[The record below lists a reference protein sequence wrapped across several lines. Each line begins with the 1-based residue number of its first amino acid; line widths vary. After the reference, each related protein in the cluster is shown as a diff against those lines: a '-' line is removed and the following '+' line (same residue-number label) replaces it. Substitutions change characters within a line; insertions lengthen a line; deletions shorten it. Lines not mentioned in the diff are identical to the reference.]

1 MRQSESSPSEHSA
14 PSRVP
19 LTNLI
24 ARIGRDGTLLELNL
38 EQPASASGPDPML
51 AVGRPVSE
59 VFSAEFASQ
68 LLSHLPLTLST
79 GHAQTFTTQLTRQDH
94 ISTYA
99 VKLVAARPD
108 AVMAIVN
115 DITGAQQVEQ
125 DAVQL
130 NRALLSLQSA
140 AVAITASLDIEH
152 VLETFVWEMTNLLM
166 VDGCV
171 VYNWQA
177 ETQSLSLS
185 AVYPQPDWA
194 RGQTAL
200 VPPQSVTARVL
211 IERYAR
217 QVSLNPTGGDTP
229 EQVFMRR
236 QGVRALLLLPM
247 IFQDRVLGLVEVM
260 DTRRSQPFSDREV
273 SLAQL
278 LVSESA
284 TAVINA
290 RLYAETQQ
298 RLREQTALRRA
309 SAIISS
315 SLDLQTVLHDMAEQM
330 AWAIDAAGAYIYR
343 YAPAS
348 RQAMVLAEYF
358 HPQAARPEQASR
370 LNQVRDLTD
379 EVADRR
385 HFLYTGRPQARHLDE
400 PDLPPAH
407 RQYMAQQGMQASLSV
422 PMKIGGGLTA
432 YAELWEGRRS
442 RVFSAEEITLIQGIA
457 QQAAIAIEN
466 ARLYEELEQ
475 RLQEL
480 ATLNEISQSIIS
492 TLDLPETL
500 TLITNNAR
508 SLMHVA
514 AASVALLEPDGE
526 YLRYAAASGDGADFI
541 RGQRLPKDNGIVGWV
556 VAHGEPLLALD
567 VSQDPRHYA
576 QFDALSGFQTHS
588 MLCVPLQS
596 QGAAIG
602 AIAVLNKRQGAF
614 DQEDIRLLSS
624 LAAPAATAIENARLY
639 TQARQEIAERQLA
652 EARLQAER
660 ASLAERVAERTLEL
674 SVANA
679 ELAHAARL
687 KDEFLA
693 SMSHELRTPLNAI
706 LGITEGLQE
715 ELYGPLNSRQGQS
728 VALVGESGRHLLA
741 LINDILDVS
750 KIESGRLA
758 LELET
763 IDVRTVCETSLQ
775 FVKQAAARKH
785 ITIELTLDPTVRIV
799 RADARR
805 LKQILINL
813 LSNAV
818 KFTPERG
825 RIGLECA
832 GDPERYWVHFT
843 VWDTGIGIAQ
853 ENIQRLFQPFVQLDS
868 SLSRRFAGTGLGLA
882 LVRRLAELHG
892 GRVAVA
898 SELGQG
904 SRFTVSLLWD
914 SAESLSLPSAPAPP
928 IIQTS
933 LPAETNGAAR
943 PLLLL
948 ADDDEVNVTIFRELL
963 EMLAYR
969 IVVARNGQE
978 AVTLSQSQRPDLIL
992 MDIQMPDMD
1001 GLEAIRRIRQIPE
1014 LAVMPIV
1021 ALTALAMSG
1030 DRELCLAAGAN
1041 DYLSKPVPLQTLQHT
1056 LQRLLHAAPAAT
1068 SG

>member
-1 MRQSESSPSEHSA
+1 MRRTESPQSGPFMLT
-14 PSRVP
+14 

-24 ARIGRDGTLLELNL
+24 ARIRRDGTLLELHL
-38 EQPASASGPDPML
+38 ECPAGEGESDPTL
-51 AVGRPVSE
+51 AVGRPIAE
-59 VFSAEFASQ
+59 LFSAELTAQ
-68 LLSHLPLTLST
+68 LLHHLPLTLAE
-79 GHAQTFTTQLTRQDH
+79 GRARTFTILTAQPGQVQ
-94 ISTYA
+94 TYA
-99 VKLVAARPD
+99 VKLVADPPD
-108 AVMAIVN
+108 AVLAVISDV
-115 DITGAQQVEQ
+115 TGDRQAEQ
-125 DAVQL
+125 DALQL

-140 AVAITASLDIEH
+140 AVAITTSLDLDH

-166 VDGCV
+166 VEGCA
-171 VYNWQA
+171 VYSWQA
-177 ETQSLSLS
+177 ETQQLSLS

-194 RGQTAL
+194 RPDSDGQAAPVASHSLTG
-200 VPPQSVTARVL
+200 RVL
-211 IERYAR
+211 TERYAG
-217 QVSLNPTGGDTP
+217 QVSLGPTTAETP
-229 EQVFMRR
+229 ELASMRR
-236 QGVRALLLLPM
+236 RGLRALLLLPM

-260 DTRRSQPFSDREV
+260 DTRRVQPFSDREI

-278 LVSESA
+278 LVNESA
-284 TAVINA
+284 TAVTNA

-315 SLDLQTVLHDMAEQM
+315 SLDLQTVLRDMAEQM
-330 AWAIDAAGAYIYR
+330 AWAIDAAGAYIYS
-343 YAPAS
+343 YTPAN
-348 RQAMVLAEYF
+348 RQAMVLAEYV
-358 HPQAARPEQASR
+358 HPQATRPESAAR
-370 LNQVRDLTD
+370 LDEVRDLTE

-385 HFLYTGRPQARHLDE
+385 HFLYTGRPQARYLDA
-400 PDLPPAH
+400 PDLPPAQ
-407 RQYMAQQGMQASLSV
+407 RAYMTQQGMRASLSV

-432 YAELWEGRRS
+432 FAELWEGRRS
-442 RVFSAEEITLIQGIA
+442 RIFSAEEITLIQGIA
-457 QQAAIAIEN
+457 QQAAVAIEN

-475 RLQEL
+475 RLLEL

-500 TLITNNAR
+500 TLITSSAR
-508 SLMHVA
+508 NLMHVA

-526 YLRYAAASGDGADFI
+526 HLWYAAASGDGADFI
-541 RGQRLPKDNGIVGWV
+541 RGQRLPKDSGIVGWV
-556 VAHGEPLLALD
+556 VAHGAPLLAPD
-567 VSQDPRHYA
+567 VSQDARHYP
-576 QFDALSGFQTHS
+576 QFDVLSGFQTRS

-596 QGAAIG
+596 QGVVIG
-602 AIAVLNKRQGAF
+602 AIAVLNKHQAQFG
-614 DQEDIRLLSS
+614 QEDLRLLSS
-624 LAAPAATAIENARLY
+624 LAAPAAAAIENARLY

-652 EARLQAER
+652 EDRLQAER
-660 ASLAERVAERTLEL
+660 ASLTERVAERTLEL

-715 ELYGPLNSRQGQS
+715 ELYGPLNARQHQS

-758 LELET
+758 LEPEI
-763 IDVRTVCETSLQ
+763 IDVRTTCEASLQ
-775 FVKQAAARKH
+775 FVRQTALHKG
-785 ITIELTLDPTVRIV
+785 ITIELQLDPAVRVV

-818 KFTPERG
+818 KFTPEQG
-825 RIGLECA
+825 TIGLECTA
-832 GDPERYWVHFT
+832 DRQQQRVHFC

-853 ENIQRLFQPFVQLDS
+853 EDIQRLFQPFVQLDS

-882 LVRRLAELHG
+882 LVRRLTELHG
-892 GRVAVA
+892 GHVAVT
-898 SELGQG
+898 SELGRG
-904 SRFTVSLLWD
+904 SRFTVTLPWD
-914 SAESLSLPSAPAPP
+914 SAEPP
-928 IIQTS
+928 RQPLASPTARTS
-933 LPAETNGAAR
+933 LQAEPGGDAH

-963 EMLAYR
+963 ELLAYR

-978 AVTLSQSQRPDLIL
+978 ALHLSQSRRPDIIL

-1014 LAVMPIV
+1014 LAAVPII
-1021 ALTALAMSG
+1021 ALTALAMTG

-1041 DYLSKPVPLQTLQHT
+1041 VYLTKPVPLQILQRT
-1056 LQRLLHAAPAAT
+1056 LQRLLQAAPVET
-1068 SG
+1068 SD